1 MLMHRQ
7 ILSQKARQHFHLRRD
22 PFGDLT
28 CRDDMY
34 ISGDIRYIRE
44 AMYQAAKYDDFL
56 AVVGESGSGKSTLRR
71 DLISRLK
78 DEGAPVIVIEPYV
91 LAMEDS
97 DHRGKTLRSTH
108 IAEAMLAAIAPTETL
123 KSSPEARFAQLHRK
137 LKDADKAGKKVV
149 VILEEAHAVP
159 EPTLNHLKRF
169 RELEDGFRKLVSIIL
184 IGQPELLNKLSPRN
198 SRTREV
204 AQRIAVA
211 QLAPIPFAELE
222 KFLSFRFGRACD
234 SAYAAISN
242 FMENE
247 DAFEALRER
256 LTLPRKSADEAG
268 RSLLYPLA
276 IGNLL
281 TAAMNDAVDLGEA
294 VVTADII
301 RDVRA

>member
-7 ILSQKARQHFHLRRD
+7 ILSQKARQHFKVRRD
-22 PFGDLT
+22 PFGELT
-28 CRDDMY
+28 CAEDMY

-71 DLISRLK
+71 DLVARLQ
-78 DEGAPVIVIEPYV
+78 EENAPVIVIQPYV

-97 DHRGKTLRSTH
+97 DHKGKTLRSTH
-108 IAEAMLAAIAPTETL
+108 IAEAILSAVAPTETM

-137 LKDADKAGKKVV
+137 LKDAQIAGQKVV

-184 IGQPELLNKLSPRN
+184 IGQPELLVKLSPRN

-211 QLAPIPFAELE
+211 ELAPIPFAELE
-222 KFLSFRFGRACD
+222 KFLFFRFDRAGASVLTSIMD
-234 SAYAAISN
+234 ETALEAI
-242 FMENE
+242 
-247 DAFEALRER
+247 RQR
-256 LTLPRKSADEAG
+256 LTMPRRSKDEAE
-268 RSLLYPLA
+268 RSVLYPLA
-276 IGNLL
+276 IGNLM
-281 TAAMNDAVDLGEA
+281 TAAMNDAVDLGET
-294 VVTADII
+294 VVTADIVM
-301 RDVRA
+301 DVRA

>member
-7 ILSQKARQHFHLRRD
+7 ILSQKARQHFKVRRD
-22 PFGDLT
+22 PFGELT
-28 CRDDMY
+28 CAEDMY

-71 DLISRLK
+71 DLVARLQ
-78 DEGAPVIVIEPYV
+78 EENAPVIVIQPYV

-97 DHRGKTLRSTH
+97 DHKGKTLRSTH
-108 IAEAMLAAIAPTETL
+108 IAEAILSAVAPTETM

-137 LKDADKAGKKVV
+137 LKDAHTAGQKVV

-184 IGQPELLNKLSPRN
+184 IGQPELLVKLSPRN

-211 QLAPIPFAELE
+211 ELAPIPFAELE
-222 KFLSFRFGRACD
+222 KFLFFRFDRAGASVLTSIMD
-234 SAYAAISN
+234 ETALEAI
-242 FMENE
+242 
-247 DAFEALRER
+247 RQR
-256 LTLPRKSADEAG
+256 LTMPRRSKDEAE
-268 RSLLYPLA
+268 RSVLYPLA
-276 IGNLL
+276 IGNLM
-281 TAAMNDAVDLGEA
+281 TAAMNDAVDLGET
-294 VVTADII
+294 VVTADIVM
-301 RDVRA
+301 DVRA